1 MSDDGARQFLDTN
14 ILVYAYDATA
24 GDKWQIANQL
34 VSELWQNENG
44 FLSVQVLQEF
54 YVTVTN
60 KIPRPITA
68 ESAAHMISDL
78 GMWDFHSPQTEDIL
92 TAIRLQT
99 HYQISFWDAMII
111 TSALKLD
118 CHVLWSEDL
127 NDGQAYGG
135 IEVRNPFSKLDG

>member
-1 MSDDGARQFLDTN
+1 MSDDGSRQFLDTN

-24 GDKWQIANQL
+24 GNKRQKANQL

-68 ESAAHMISDL
+68 ESAAQIISDL
-78 GMWDFHSPQTEDIL
+78 GMWDVHSPKAEDIL

-118 CHVLWSEDL
+118 CQVLWSEDL

-135 IEVRNPFSKLDG
+135 IEVRNPFSELDV